1 MSKEENFQR
10 IASSSRVT
18 LGTEDL
24 VDPGVL
30 LLDRNNWDLFKF
42 RGVEGLHLDVTNIDA
57 EESARRI
64 YQYAR
69 GFSPEGPWN

>member
-1 MSKEENFQR
+1 LIRHSC
-10 IASSSRVT
+10 
-18 LGTEDL
+18 
-24 VDPGVL
+24 
-30 LLDRNNWDLFKF
+30 DLFELS
-42 RGVEGLHLDVTNIDA
+42 GEEGLYLDVTDIDA